1 MGGVIDASYRGE
13 IKVVFKNL
21 SEDIYNIEAGQK
33 IAQLLIQK
41 IETPGIIETKIEDEA
56 ERGDKGFGSS
66 GLY

>member
-1 MGGVIDASYRGE
+1 MGGVIDSGYRGE

-21 SEDIYNIEAGQK
+21 SEDIYNVEAGQK

-41 IETPGIIETKIEDEA
+41 VETPPVIERKVDTDA
-56 ERGDKGFGSS
+56 DRGNNGFGSS